1 MKGHG
6 QILIPLKASLLNESE
21 FYRRFEINR
30 NYMLSLKTENLLQ
43 NFYLES
49 GLVSWSFL
57 PQDIHGG
64 WESPTCQLRG
74 HFLGHWLSAAAKIYA
89 NFGDE
94 EIKGKADYIINELEK
109 CQRENGGEWVGS
121 IPEKYFEWMARGKYV
136 WAPHYTVHKTFMG
149 LVDMYKYA
157 SNQKALE
164 IADKWANWFYR
175 WSGQFSREKMD
186 DILDY
191 ETGGML
197 EIWAELYD
205 ITKDSKYKDL
215 MERYYRGRLFDRLLM
230 GEDVLTGKHA
240 NTTIPEIHGAA
251 RVWEITGE
259 EKFRKIVESYWKE
272 AVDERGYFCTGGQ
285 TLGEVWTPKQKIK
298 NYLGTTNQEHC
309 VVYNMIRLAEFL
321 FRWTGDKRYSDYIER
336 NIYNGLFAQQRL
348 KDGMVTYYLPLMPGS
363 QKRWGTPTNDF
374 WCCHGT
380 LVQAH
385 TIYNDLI
392 YYKSQNGIVISQFI
406 PSSVTWKDDKGN
418 DITITQYF
426 ERKHGSFAYTAEKDE
441 IYIEIQCKSPVEFEL
456 AIRKPWWAKKVEIEI
471 NGNSYY
477 AADDSPY
484 IQLTQRW
491 NNEKIKIT
499 FYKAVETCSMPDDP
513 QQVAFMIGPVVLAG
527 LCERRRKIYIGERK
541 IEEIIVPIDK
551 RGYGPLL
558 YTTQGQIEDIFF
570 LPLCYIDQEKYT
582 VYFLIDE

>member
-1 MKGHG
+1 
-6 QILIPLKASLLNESE
+6 
-21 FYRRFEINR
+21 
-30 NYMLSLKTENLLQ
+30 MLSLKTENLLQ

-49 GLVSWSFL
+49 GIMSWSFL

-74 HFLGHWLSAAAKIYA
+74 HFLGHWLSAAARIYA

-94 EIKGKADYIINELEK
+94 EIKGKADYIVDELER
-109 CQRENGGEWVGS
+109 CQKENGGEWVGS
-121 IPEKYFEWMARGKYV
+121 IPEKYFEWMARGKWV

-149 LVDMYKYA
+149 LVDMYKYT

-164 IADKWANWFYR
+164 IADRWANWFYR

-197 EIWAELYD
+197 EIWAELYN
-205 ITKDSKYKDL
+205 ITKDSKYRDL
-215 MERYYRGRLFDRLLM
+215 MERYYRGRLFDRLLN
-230 GEDVLTGKHA
+230 GEDVLTGMHA
-240 NTTIPEIHGAA
+240 NTTVPEIHGAA

-259 EKFRKIVESYWKE
+259 EKFRKIVESYWRE
-272 AVDERGYFCTGGQ
+272 AVEERGYFCTGGQ
-285 TLGEVWTPKQKIK
+285 TLGEVWTPKQRIR
-298 NYLGTTNQEHC
+298 NYLGPTNQEHC

-348 KDGMVTYYLPLMPGS
+348 KDGMVTYFLPLMPGS

-385 TIYNDLI
+385 TIYNDII

-406 PSSVTWKDDKGN
+406 PSFVTWKDDKGN
-418 DITITQYF
+418 DITIKQYYGKRQ
-426 ERKHGSFAYTAEKDE
+426 ESFAYTAKKNE
-441 IYIEIQCKSPVEFEL
+441 IYIEIQCEDPIEFEL
-456 AIRKPWWAKKVEIEI
+456 AIRKPWWAKKIELAV
-471 NGNSYY
+471 NEDLCYGV
-477 AADDSPY
+477 DDSSY
-484 IQLTQRW
+484 IKLTRRW
-491 NNEKIKIT
+491 NSDKIKIT
-499 FYKAVETCSMPDDP
+499 FYKTIETSPMPDDP
-513 QQVAFMIGPVVLAG
+513 QQVAFMVGPVVLAG
-527 LCERRRKIYIGERK
+527 LCENRRKIYINGKEIEDVIIPINERGFG
-541 IEEIIVPIDK
+541 PIRYITYD
-551 RGYGPLL
+551 
-558 YTTQGQIEDIFF
+558 QIEDIIF
-570 LPLCYIDQEKYT
+570 LPLCYVDDEKYT
-582 VYFLIDE
+582 VYFLVD

>member
-1 MKGHG
+1 MKE
-6 QILIPLKASLLNESE
+6 QKQFLIPLRASLYSDSEYYKRFKLNRS
-21 FYRRFEINR
+21 
-30 NYMLSLKTENLLQ
+30 YMLSLKTENLLQ

-49 GLVSWSFL
+49 GIMSWSFL

-74 HFLGHWLSAAAKIYA
+74 HFLGHWLSAAARIYA

-94 EIKGKADYIINELEK
+94 EIKGKADYIVDELER
-109 CQRENGGEWVGS
+109 CQKENGGEWVGS
-121 IPEKYFEWMARGKYV
+121 IPEKYFEWMARGKWV

-149 LVDMYKYA
+149 LVDMYKYT

-164 IADKWANWFYR
+164 IVDRWANWFYR

-197 EIWAELYD
+197 EIWAELYN
-205 ITKDSKYKDL
+205 ITKDIKYRDL
-215 MERYYRGRLFDRLLM
+215 MERYYRGRLFDRLLN
-230 GEDVLTGKHA
+230 GEDVLTGRHA

-251 RVWEITGE
+251 RVWEVTGE
-259 EKFRKIVESYWKE
+259 EKFRKIVESYWRE
-272 AVDERGYFCTGGQ
+272 AVEERGYFCTGGQ

-298 NYLGTTNQEHC
+298 NYLGPTNQEHC

-348 KDGMVTYYLPLMPGS
+348 KDGMVTYFLPLMPGS

-385 TIYNDLI
+385 TIYNDII
-392 YYKSQNGIVISQFI
+392 YYKGQNGIVISQFI
-406 PSSVTWKDDKGN
+406 PSFVTWKDDKGN
-418 DITITQYF
+418 DITIKQYYGRRQ
-426 ERKHGSFAYTAEKDE
+426 ESFAYTAKKDE
-441 IYIEIQCKSPVEFEL
+441 ICIEIQCKNPIEFEL
-456 AIRKPWWAKKVEIEI
+456 AIRKPWWAMKIEVAV
-471 NGNSYY
+471 NEDLYY
-477 AADDSPY
+477 SIDDSSY
-484 IQLTQRW
+484 IQLMQRW
-491 NNEKIKIT
+491 NNDKVKIT
-499 FYKAVETCSMPDDP
+499 FYKTVETCPMPDDP

-527 LCERRRKIYIGERK
+527 LCENRKKITINGKEIKDVIIPINERGFGPIRYIT
-541 IEEIIVPIDK
+541 
-551 RGYGPLL
+551 Y
-558 YTTQGQIEDIFF
+558 GQIEDIIF
-570 LPLCYIDQEKYT
+570 LPLCYIDDEKYT
-582 VYFLIDE
+582 VYFLVD